1 MSQSLP
7 QYRVGDTQRDLL
19 CTVTYVIEGATTPTA
34 RDLTGVSSVKFSMV
48 NAATGVTKIDEASA
62 TIDDAGTGKVSY
74 SWTSSDVDT
83 AGKFWAFF
91 TVYTSTVTD
100 TFPVKRDDLIV
111 LFGDD
116 TQTPQEAY
124 QAALTA

>member
-83 AGKFWAFF
+83 AGKFWGFF

>member
-48 NAATGVTKIDEASA
+48 NAATGVTKINEASA

-74 SWTSSDVDT
+74 AWTSSDVDT
-83 AGKFWAFF
+83 AGKFWGFF
-91 TVYTSTVTD
+91 TVYTLTVTD

-124 QAALTA
+124 QAALTT

>member
-74 SWTSSDVDT
+74 AWTSSDVDT
-83 AGKFWAFF
+83 AGKFWGFF

>member
-34 RDLTGVSSVKFSMV
+34 RALTAVTSVKFSMI
-48 NAATGVTKIDEASA
+48 NAATGVTKIDEAAA
-62 TIDDAGTGKVSY
+62 TIDDAASGTVSY
-74 SWTSSDVDT
+74 AWADADVDT

-91 TVYTSTVTD
+91 TVYTSTKTD

-111 LFGDD
+111 LFSSD

-124 QAALTA
+124 EAALTA

>member
-19 CTVTYVIEGATTPTA
+19 CTVTYVVEGATTPTA

-48 NAATGVTKIDEASA
+48 NAATGVTKINEASA

-74 SWTSSDVDT
+74 AWTSSDVDT
-83 AGKFWAFF
+83 AGKFWGFF

>member
-48 NAATGVTKIDEASA
+48 NAATGVTKIDEAVA

-83 AGKFWAFF
+83 AGKFWGFF

>member
-7 QYRVGDTQRDLL
+7 RYRVGDTQRDLL

-83 AGKFWAFF
+83 AGKFWGFF